1 MDKHVEE
8 ENDVS
13 SLISC
18 PMHYLDELNENH
30 CHWSVCHS
38 LCCHWLLYLDNSV
51 SYKILRSSH
60 RQWTLWPWEW

>member
-8 ENDVS
+8 ENDDS

-18 PMHYLDELNENH
+18 PMHYLDELNGNH

-38 LCCHWLLYLDNSV
+38 LCCHWLDNSV